1 MKIPKFSGANI
12 TVRIRSCQNK
22 LLLPAWELGS
32 RREGLMRAVASFFS
46 PISSLMF
53 RPIGSLGGRPRE
65 GAQAITS
72 YQDFPGPVHVSPDAS
87 VRWDA
92 HGEVYDIK
100 HVFQGEGPGST
111 ANPWKWTVEHIVY
124 KAFRSHLLPP
134 KHFTEDGNI
143 LQLANL
149 PDLYKVFE
157 RC

>member
-1 MKIPKFSGANI
+1 MGTWFQG
-12 TVRIRSCQNK
+12 RRSHESCGF
-22 LLLPAWELGS
+22 LLFPHLVSHVQADRLP
-32 RREGLMRAVASFFS
+32 
-46 PISSLMF
+46 
-53 RPIGSLGGRPRE
+53 GRP
-65 GAQAITS
+65 AQRGCFTS
-72 YQDFPGPVHVSPDAS
+72 MMECRPLQATKTFPAQCMSAS

-100 HVFQGEGPGST
+100 HVFQSEMSGST